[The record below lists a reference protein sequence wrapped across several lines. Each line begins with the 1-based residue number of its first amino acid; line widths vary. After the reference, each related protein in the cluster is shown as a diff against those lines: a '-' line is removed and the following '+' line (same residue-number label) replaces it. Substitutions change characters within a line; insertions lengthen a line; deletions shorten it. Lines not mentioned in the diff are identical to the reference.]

1 MSSSV
6 RSWLAED
13 AQLTPEQLTE
23 RLRRDVP
30 AAEARGTNSE
40 VHNTL
45 RTMTGYGPLT
55 RLLRS
60 QAVNDICINGPGEV
74 LVDADG
80 GWHRSG
86 IVLTAA
92 ELELMVERL
101 LAPSGRRI
109 DRLHPMVDAQLG
121 DGSRI
126 NVVAA
131 PVALDGP
138 IVTIRRFKASGVA
151 LDSFGTTSQIEE
163 LRHALSNRRNV
174 VVSGA
179 TGAGKTA
186 LVAAL
191 LNELPP
197 TERLVVVEDTAEIS
211 VTSGSAVRM
220 QTQPAVGEV
229 GRQVSLRD
237 LVRNA
242 LRMRPD
248 RLIVGE
254 VRGPE
259 ALDLLLA
266 LNTGHR
272 GSLSTCHGSSCE
284 SVLERIALLAQLA
297 GEVDVGAVR
306 SMVRSS
312 IDVVVH
318 LERTGS
324 ERRISEIV
332 DAQKASFAND

>member
-1 MSSSV
+1 MTSPV

-23 RLRRDVP
+23 RLRRVVP

-45 RTMTGYGPLT
+45 RTMTGFGPLT

-60 QAVNDICINGPGEV
+60 QDVNDICINGPGEV

-92 ELELMVERL
+92 ELELLVERL

-126 NVVAA
+126 NVVGA
-131 PVALDGP
+131 PVSLDGP
-138 IVTIRRFKASGVA
+138 IVTIRRFKASGVPLEA
-151 LDSFGTTSQIEE
+151 FGTTSQTEE
-163 LRHALSNRRNV
+163 LRRVLGQRRNI
-174 VVSGA
+174 VVSGT

-186 LVAAL
+186 LVGAL

-197 TERLVVVEDTAEIS
+197 SERLVVVEDTAELS
-211 VTSGSAVRM
+211 VAGRSAVRM
-220 QTQPAVGEV
+220 ETQPAVGEV
-229 GRQVSLRD
+229 DRQVSLRD

-272 GSLSTCHGSSCE
+272 GSLSTCHGSSCG

-297 GEVDVGAVR
+297 GEVDAGAVR

-318 LERTGS
+318 LDRTGS
-324 ERRISEIV
+324 ERRISEIAETQRTGLA
-332 DAQKASFAND
+332 DD